1 MSPRSTAAT
10 ITIAPERAIKTLEA
24 VVKSKDRYEFS
35 PAYRALEHYRR
46 GETVVYGV
54 G

>member
-1 MSPRSTAAT
+1 VGAAARAT
-10 ITIAPERAIKTLEA
+10 ITLAPERAIKTLEA
-24 VVKSKDRYEFS
+24 VAESKDSYECLR
-35 PAYRALEHYRR
+35 ADRALANYRR